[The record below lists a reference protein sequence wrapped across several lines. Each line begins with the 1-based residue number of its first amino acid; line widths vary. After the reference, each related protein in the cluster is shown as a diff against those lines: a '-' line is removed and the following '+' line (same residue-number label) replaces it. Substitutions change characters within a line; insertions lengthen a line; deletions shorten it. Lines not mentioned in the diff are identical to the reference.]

1 MKEWIITNGLGG
13 YASST
18 DLGGMNTR
26 RYHGL
31 LIAPLNPPRQRT
43 LILSKVDESIE
54 INSKKYDLFTN
65 NVNGKIY
72 DGYKYQTSFEKDIF
86 PVYTYNVNG
95 VVIEKIICMIH
106 GKNAVVVY
114 YRISNKKAKTKFNIT
129 PIMNFRDF
137 HSEKHNTSFKCKRK
151 FYDDKFQITFDEKYK
166 VNVMVKNSKF
176 EKHDNDYFKGMQY
189 EKERE
194 RGFDYTENHL
204 VPGTFCVDI
213 KPNEDKEITFIC
225 SLEKNGFKLDELN
238 KINAMET
245 IKQEV
250 KRINEEINNS
260 KLLENLEKINSNE
273 EENISQ
279 DDKNKRNLDE
289 QADLN
294 FANKKEI
301 NEEKQYLD
309 SKPDQELKI
318 LDLNNNN
325 KIDHEDREIYHD
337 LVKRYIISSDNFIV
351 YRKHRKL
358 HTIIAGYPWFLDWG
372 RDTFIAFEGILLIP
386 RRFEL
391 AKEVLLTFA
400 LKEKEGLIPNGFS
413 EYDGKP
419 LYNSADSS
427 LLFIDAVQKYLNY
440 TNDYEFVKDKLYNT
454 MKKIINKYI
463 DGINIDNN
471 NIYLDDKDYLLIC
484 GNDNTQNT
492 WMDAKVNG
500 KAITPRNGKA
510 VEINAMWYN
519 ALKIMQDIS
528 IKLKKHLHNIEY
540 SYIAKKCK
548 ASFEEK
554 FYNMDKKCLYDV
566 IKIEQKQFS
575 VTDTEKDDKIRPNQI
590 FSISMEYPII
600 DCNSD
605 TAKNIFITVSRKL
618 YNRFGLRTLAPD
630 EIGYAGI
637 YEGNPIQRDSIY
649 HQGTSWPWLLGQ
661 YYNAMKNIL
670 MAEQDEEEKNNL
682 QIILNEFRIKTAY
695 TFINEIYNGN
705 TQNGICEL
713 YDGDITEKSHGK
725 GAFQQAWSI
734 AEVYRII
741 FGK

>member
-13 YASST
+13 YAATT

-54 INSKKYDLFTN
+54 IDSKKYDLFTN
-65 NVNGKIY
+65 NVNEKIY

-86 PVYTYNVNG
+86 PVYTFNING
-95 VVIEKIICMIH
+95 VIVEKIICMVH
-106 GKNAVVVY
+106 KKNAVIVY
-114 YRISNKKAKTKFNIT
+114 YRISNKKVKTKFNIT

-137 HSEKHNTSFKCKRK
+137 HSEKHDTTFNCRKKSFK
-151 FYDDKFQITFDEKYK
+151 DSFQLTFNEKYR

-176 EKHDNDYFKGMQY
+176 VKHNGDYFKGMFY
-189 EKERE
+189 EREKE

-204 VPGTFCVDI
+204 VPGTFTVDI

-225 SLEKNGFKLDELN
+225 SLEKNGY
-238 KINAMET
+238 KINELQGIDAMDV
-245 IKQEV
+245 IKNEV
-250 KRINEEINNS
+250 RRINGQIEQS
-260 KLLENLEKINSNE
+260 KLLEKE
-273 EENISQ
+273 E
-279 DDKNKRNLDE
+279 
-289 QADLN
+289 
-294 FANKKEI
+294 
-301 NEEKQYLD
+301 
-309 SKPDQELKI
+309 I

-325 KIDHEDREIYHD
+325 KVDHEDEEIYHS
-337 LVKRYIISSDNFIV
+337 LVKKFIVSSDNFIV

-372 RDTFIAFEGILLIP
+372 RDTFIAFEGLLLIP

-400 LKEKEGLIPNGFS
+400 LKEKEGLLPNGFS

-454 MKKIINKYI
+454 MKKIINRYI
-463 DGINIDNN
+463 DGIYIDNN

-484 GNDNTQNT
+484 GSDNTQNT
-492 WMDAKVNG
+492 WMDAKVDG

-528 IKLKKHLHNIEY
+528 SKLKKHLHNIEY

-548 ASFEEK
+548 LSFEEK
-554 FYNMDKKCLYDV
+554 FYNKNKKCLYDV

-575 VTDTEKDDKIRPNQI
+575 INEIGKDDRVRPNQI
-590 FSISMEYPII
+590 FALSMEYPII
-600 DCNSD
+600 DCNSEI
-605 TAKNIFITVSRKL
+605 AKNIFIVVTQKL
-618 YNRFGLRTLAPD
+618 YNKFGLRTLAPD
-630 EIGYAGI
+630 EKEYVGIYAGS
-637 YEGNPIQRDSIY
+637 PSKRDSIY

-670 MAEQDEEEKNNL
+670 NAESNQEEKENL
-682 QIILNEFRIKTAY
+682 ESTINKFRINTAY

-713 YDGDITEKSHGK
+713 YDGDINEDSRGK
-725 GAFQQAWSI
+725 GAFQQAWSV
-734 AEVYRII
+734 AEIFRII
-741 FGK
+741 FDR

>member
-1 MKEWIITNGLGG
+1 MREWIITNGLGG
-13 YASST
+13 YAATT

-54 INSKKYDLFTN
+54 IDSKKYDIFTN
-65 NVNGKIY
+65 NVNEKIQ

-86 PVYTYNVNG
+86 PVYTFNVNG
-95 VVIEKIICMIH
+95 VIIEKIICMIH
-106 GKNAVVVY
+106 QKNAVIVY

-137 HSEKHNTSFKCKRK
+137 HSEKHDTAFNCKKKFFKDSF
-151 FYDDKFQITFDEKYK
+151 QLIFDEKYK
-166 VNVMVKNSKF
+166 VNVMVKNGKF
-176 EKHDNDYFKGMQY
+176 IKHNNDYFKGMFY
-189 EKERE
+189 EKEKE
-194 RGFDYTENHL
+194 RGFDYAENHL
-204 VPGTFCVDI
+204 VPGTFTIDI

-238 KINAMET
+238 NIDAMDV
-245 IKQEV
+245 IKKEV
-250 KRINEEINNS
+250 KRINEQIKQS
-260 KLLENLEKINSNE
+260 KLLEKSE
-273 EENISQ
+273 
-279 DDKNKRNLDE
+279 
-289 QADLN
+289 
-294 FANKKEI
+294 
-301 NEEKQYLD
+301 
-309 SKPDQELKI
+309 I
-318 LDLNNNN
+318 LDLNNNS
-325 KIDHEDREIYHD
+325 KIDQEDKEIYHS
-337 LVKRYIISSDNFIV
+337 LVKKYIVSSDNFIV

-358 HTIIAGYPWFLDWG
+358 HTVIAGYPWFLDWG
-372 RDTFIAFEGILLIP
+372 RDTFIAFEGLLLIP

-400 LKEKEGLIPNGFS
+400 LKEKEGLLPNGFS

-419 LYNSADSS
+419 LYNSVDAS

-463 DGINIDNN
+463 DGISLDNN

-484 GNDNTQNT
+484 GSDNTQNT

-500 KAITPRNGKA
+500 KAVTPRNGKA

-528 IKLKKHLHNIEY
+528 SKLKKHLHNIEY

-548 ASFEEK
+548 SSFEEK
-554 FYNMDKKCLYDV
+554 FYNKDKKCLYDV

-575 VTDTEKDDKIRPNQI
+575 VNETAKDDRVRPNQI
-590 FSISMEYPII
+590 FALSMEYPII
-600 DCNSD
+600 DCDSEI
-605 TAKNIFITVSRKL
+605 AKNIFITVSQKL
-618 YNRFGLRTLAPD
+618 YNKFGLRTLAPD
-630 EIGYAGI
+630 EKEYAGI
-637 YEGNPIQRDSIY
+637 YAGNPQERDSIY

-670 MAEQDEEEKNNL
+670 NAEQNQEEKENL
-682 QIILNEFRIKTAY
+682 ENTINKFRLNTAY

-705 TQNGICEL
+705 TQNGISEL
-713 YDGDITEKSHGK
+713 YDGDINENSHGK
-725 GAFQQAWSI
+725 GAFQQAWSV
-734 AEVYRII
+734 AEIFRII
-741 FGK
+741 LDK

>member
-18 DLGGMNTR
+18 DLGEMNTR

-54 INSKKYDLFTN
+54 INSRKYDLFTN

-337 LVKRYIISSDNFIV
+337 LVKRYVISSDNFIV

-427 LLFIDAVQKYLNY
+427 L
-440 TNDYEFVKDKLYNT
+440 
-454 MKKIINKYI
+454 
-463 DGINIDNN
+463 
-471 NIYLDDKDYLLIC
+471 
-484 GNDNTQNT
+484 
-492 WMDAKVNG
+492 
-500 KAITPRNGKA
+500 
-510 VEINAMWYN
+510 
-519 ALKIMQDIS
+519 IM
-528 IKLKKHLHNIEY
+528 
-540 SYIAKKCK
+540 
-548 ASFEEK
+548 
-554 FYNMDKKCLYDV
+554 
-566 IKIEQKQFS
+566 
-575 VTDTEKDDKIRPNQI
+575 
-590 FSISMEYPII
+590 
-600 DCNSD
+600 
-605 TAKNIFITVSRKL
+605 
-618 YNRFGLRTLAPD
+618 
-630 EIGYAGI
+630 
-637 YEGNPIQRDSIY
+637 
-649 HQGTSWPWLLGQ
+649 
-661 YYNAMKNIL
+661 
-670 MAEQDEEEKNNL
+670 NL
-682 QIILNEFRIKTAY
+682 
-695 TFINEIYNGN
+695 
-705 TQNGICEL
+705 
-713 YDGDITEKSHGK
+713 
-725 GAFQQAWSI
+725 
-734 AEVYRII
+734 
-741 FGK
+741 

>member
-1 MKEWIITNGLGG
+1 MREWIITNGLGG
-13 YASST
+13 YAATT

-54 INSKKYDLFTN
+54 IDSKKYDIFTN
-65 NVNGKIY
+65 NVNEKIQ

-86 PVYTYNVNG
+86 PVYTFNVNG
-95 VVIEKIICMIH
+95 VIIEKIICMIH
-106 GKNAVVVY
+106 QKNAVIVY

-137 HSEKHNTSFKCKRK
+137 HSEKHDTAFNCKKKFFKDSF
-151 FYDDKFQITFDEKYK
+151 QLIFDEKYK
-166 VNVMVKNSKF
+166 VNVMVKNGKF
-176 EKHDNDYFKGMQY
+176 VKHNNDYFKGMFY
-189 EKERE
+189 EKEKE
-194 RGFDYTENHL
+194 RGFDYAENHL
-204 VPGTFCVDI
+204 VPGTFTIDI

-225 SLEKNGFKLDELN
+225 SLERNGFKLDELN
-238 KINAMET
+238 NIDAMDV
-245 IKQEV
+245 IKKEV
-250 KRINEEINNS
+250 KRINEQIKQS
-260 KLLENLEKINSNE
+260 KLLEKSE
-273 EENISQ
+273 
-279 DDKNKRNLDE
+279 
-289 QADLN
+289 
-294 FANKKEI
+294 
-301 NEEKQYLD
+301 
-309 SKPDQELKI
+309 I
-318 LDLNNNN
+318 LDLNNNS
-325 KIDHEDREIYHD
+325 KIDQEDKEIYHS
-337 LVKRYIISSDNFIV
+337 LVKKYIVSSDNFIV

-358 HTIIAGYPWFLDWG
+358 HTVIAGYPWFLDWG
-372 RDTFIAFEGILLIP
+372 RDTFIAFEGLLLIP

-400 LKEKEGLIPNGFS
+400 LKEKEGLLPNGFS

-419 LYNSADSS
+419 LYNSVDAS

-463 DGINIDNN
+463 DGISLDNN

-484 GNDNTQNT
+484 GSDNTQNT

-500 KAITPRNGKA
+500 KAVTPRNGKA

-528 IKLKKHLHNIEY
+528 SKLKKHLHNIEY

-548 ASFEEK
+548 SSFEEK
-554 FYNMDKKCLYDV
+554 FYNKDKKCLYDV

-575 VTDTEKDDKIRPNQI
+575 VNETAKDDRVRPNQI
-590 FSISMEYPII
+590 FALSMEYPII
-600 DCNSD
+600 DCDSEI
-605 TAKNIFITVSRKL
+605 AKNIFITVSQKL
-618 YNRFGLRTLAPD
+618 YNKFGLRTLAPD
-630 EIGYAGI
+630 EKEYAGI
-637 YEGNPIQRDSIY
+637 YAGNPQERDSIY

-670 MAEQDEEEKNNL
+670 NAEQNQEEKENL
-682 QIILNEFRIKTAY
+682 ENTINKFRLNTAY

-705 TQNGICEL
+705 TQNGISEL
-713 YDGDITEKSHGK
+713 YDGDINENSHGK
-725 GAFQQAWSI
+725 GAFQQAWSV
-734 AEVYRII
+734 AEIFRII
-741 FGK
+741 LDK

>member
-1 MKEWIITNGLGG
+1 MREWIITNGLGG
-13 YASST
+13 YAATT

-54 INSKKYDLFTN
+54 IDSKKYDIFTN
-65 NVNGKIY
+65 NVNEKIQ

-86 PVYTYNVNG
+86 PVYTFNVNG
-95 VVIEKIICMIH
+95 VIIEKIICMIH
-106 GKNAVVVY
+106 QKNAVIVY

-137 HSEKHNTSFKCKRK
+137 HSEKHDTAFNCKKKFFKDSF
-151 FYDDKFQITFDEKYK
+151 QLIFDEKYK
-166 VNVMVKNSKF
+166 VNVMVKNGKF
-176 EKHDNDYFKGMQY
+176 VKHNNDYFKGMFY
-189 EKERE
+189 EKEKE
-194 RGFDYTENHL
+194 RGFDYAENHL
-204 VPGTFCVDI
+204 VPGTFTIDI

-238 KINAMET
+238 NIDAMDV
-245 IKQEV
+245 IKKEV
-250 KRINEEINNS
+250 KRINEQIKQS
-260 KLLENLEKINSNE
+260 KLLEKSE
-273 EENISQ
+273 
-279 DDKNKRNLDE
+279 
-289 QADLN
+289 
-294 FANKKEI
+294 
-301 NEEKQYLD
+301 
-309 SKPDQELKI
+309 I
-318 LDLNNNN
+318 LDLNNNS
-325 KIDHEDREIYHD
+325 KIDQEDKEIYHS
-337 LVKRYIISSDNFIV
+337 LVKKYIVSSDNFIV

-358 HTIIAGYPWFLDWG
+358 HTVIAGYPWFLDWG
-372 RDTFIAFEGILLIP
+372 RDTFIAFEGLLLIP

-400 LKEKEGLIPNGFS
+400 LKEKEGLLPNGFS

-419 LYNSADSS
+419 LYNSVDAS

-463 DGINIDNN
+463 DGISLDNN

-484 GNDNTQNT
+484 GSDNTQNT

-500 KAITPRNGKA
+500 KAVTPRNGKA

-528 IKLKKHLHNIEY
+528 SKLKKHLHNIEY

-548 ASFEEK
+548 SSFEEK
-554 FYNMDKKCLYDV
+554 FYNKDKKCLYDV

-575 VTDTEKDDKIRPNQI
+575 VNETAKDDRVRPNQI
-590 FSISMEYPII
+590 FALSMEYPII
-600 DCNSD
+600 DCDSEI
-605 TAKNIFITVSRKL
+605 AKNIFITVSQKL
-618 YNRFGLRTLAPD
+618 YNKFGLRTLAPD
-630 EIGYAGI
+630 EKEYAGI
-637 YEGNPIQRDSIY
+637 YAGNPQERDSIY

-670 MAEQDEEEKNNL
+670 NAEQNQEEKENL
-682 QIILNEFRIKTAY
+682 ENTINKFRLNTAY

-705 TQNGICEL
+705 TQNGISEL
-713 YDGDITEKSHGK
+713 YDGDINENSHGK
-725 GAFQQAWSI
+725 GAFQQAWSV
-734 AEVYRII
+734 AEIFRII
-741 FGK
+741 LDK

>member
-1 MKEWIITNGLGG
+1 MREWIITNGLGG
-13 YASST
+13 YAATT

-54 INSKKYDLFTN
+54 IDSKKYDIFTN
-65 NVNGKIY
+65 NVNEKIQ

-86 PVYTYNVNG
+86 PVYTFNVNG
-95 VVIEKIICMIH
+95 VIIEKIICMIH
-106 GKNAVVVY
+106 QKNAVIVY

-137 HSEKHNTSFKCKRK
+137 HSEKHDTAFNCKKKFFKDSF
-151 FYDDKFQITFDEKYK
+151 QLIFDEKYK
-166 VNVMVKNSKF
+166 VNVMVKNGKF
-176 EKHDNDYFKGMQY
+176 VKHNNDYFKGMFY
-189 EKERE
+189 EKEKE
-194 RGFDYTENHL
+194 RGFDYAENHL
-204 VPGTFCVDI
+204 VPGTFTIDI

-238 KINAMET
+238 NIDAMDV
-245 IKQEV
+245 IKKEV
-250 KRINEEINNS
+250 KRINEQIKQS
-260 KLLENLEKINSNE
+260 KLLEKSE
-273 EENISQ
+273 
-279 DDKNKRNLDE
+279 
-289 QADLN
+289 
-294 FANKKEI
+294 
-301 NEEKQYLD
+301 
-309 SKPDQELKI
+309 I
-318 LDLNNNN
+318 LDLNNNS
-325 KIDHEDREIYHD
+325 KIDQEDKEIYHS
-337 LVKRYIISSDNFIV
+337 LVKKYIVSSDNFIV

-358 HTIIAGYPWFLDWG
+358 HTVIAGYPWFLDWG
-372 RDTFIAFEGILLIP
+372 RDTFIAFEGLLLIP

-400 LKEKEGLIPNGFS
+400 LKEKEGLLPNGFS

-419 LYNSADSS
+419 LYNSVDAS

-463 DGINIDNN
+463 DGISLDNN

-484 GNDNTQNT
+484 GSDNTQNT

-500 KAITPRNGKA
+500 KAVTPRNGKA

-528 IKLKKHLHNIEY
+528 SKLKKHLHNIEY

-548 ASFEEK
+548 SSFEEK
-554 FYNMDKKCLYDV
+554 FYNKDKKCLYDV

-575 VTDTEKDDKIRPNQI
+575 VNETAKDDRVRPNQI
-590 FSISMEYPII
+590 FALSMEYPII
-600 DCNSD
+600 DCDSEI
-605 TAKNIFITVSRKL
+605 AKNIFITVSQKL
-618 YNRFGLRTLAPD
+618 YNKFGLRTLAPD
-630 EIGYAGI
+630 EKEYAGI
-637 YEGNPIQRDSIY
+637 YAGNPQERDSIY

-670 MAEQDEEEKNNL
+670 NAEQNQEEKEKLENTINKFR
-682 QIILNEFRIKTAY
+682 LNTAY

-705 TQNGICEL
+705 TQNGISEL
-713 YDGDITEKSHGK
+713 YDGDINENSHGK
-725 GAFQQAWSI
+725 GAFQQAWSV
-734 AEVYRII
+734 AEIFRII
-741 FGK
+741 LDK